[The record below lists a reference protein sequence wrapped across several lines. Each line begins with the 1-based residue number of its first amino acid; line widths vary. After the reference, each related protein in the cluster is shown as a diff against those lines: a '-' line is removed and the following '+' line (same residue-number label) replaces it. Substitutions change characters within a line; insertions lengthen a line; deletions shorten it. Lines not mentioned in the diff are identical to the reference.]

1 MALFNRTQLR
11 NIFTGVGPQVGDD
24 VADVLEE
31 GVRDLVPKSD
41 LEVLREDIRR
51 LFAEHAAHV
60 DAKFYRAILVLAL
73 FFTAVYGGTV
83 GILIAVLG

>member
-1 MALFNRTQLR
+1 MVFFSRSRLR
-11 NIFTGVGPQVGDD
+11 SIFTGLGPQVGDD
-24 VADVLEE
+24 VADVLEDS
-31 GVRDLVPKSD
+31 VRELAPKSD

-60 DAKFYRAILVLAL
+60 DAKFYRAVFAVSL

>member
-1 MALFNRTQLR
+1 MVFFNRGRLR
-11 NIFTGVGPQVGDD
+11 SIFTGVGPQVGDD

-60 DAKFYRAILVLAL
+60 DAKFYRAVFAVSL